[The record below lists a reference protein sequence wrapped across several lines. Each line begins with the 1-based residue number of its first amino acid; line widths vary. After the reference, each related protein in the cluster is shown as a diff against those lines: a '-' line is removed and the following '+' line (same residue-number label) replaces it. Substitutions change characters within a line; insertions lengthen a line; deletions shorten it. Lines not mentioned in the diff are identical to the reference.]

1 MEIGPIAVL
10 GFPLSFRAA
19 QRNAAFIGTAENA
32 ALFSQKMQLFFSIV
46 GTNPEHH
53 PTDC

>member
-1 MEIGPIAVL
+1 MQ
-10 GFPLSFRAA
+10 FLS
-19 QRNAAFIGTAENA
+19 GTAENA
-32 ALFSQKMQLFFSIV
+32 ALFSQKMQFFFSIV